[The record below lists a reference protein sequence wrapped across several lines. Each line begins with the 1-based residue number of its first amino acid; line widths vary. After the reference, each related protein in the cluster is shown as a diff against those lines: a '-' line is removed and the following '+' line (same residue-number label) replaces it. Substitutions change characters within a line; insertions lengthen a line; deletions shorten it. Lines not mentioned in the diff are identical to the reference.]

1 MFSLLA
7 DKLAASPSLL
17 FVELSVLVESTI
29 FLLGN
34 IGTFYFDY
42 GSMVCFF
49 GLAMG
54 FMRIQKIG

>member
-1 MFSLLA
+1 MFLLLA

-49 GLAMG
+49 GFA
-54 FMRIQKIG
+54 